1 MNDKLKQV
9 LIGVAKG
16 SISAL
21 PFFGG
26 ALNEALFE
34 IRGRIAQNRINNFV
48 ESFLV
53 NLNDLG
59 ITLNEEVIRSE
70 DFNDIYAAIIKR
82 VVDTKNEHKLG
93 IFKDILAS
101 ILTTTYQSD
110 FTETFLDLVTRL
122 DFMEIEILKMFEHTG
137 RSGSMDISEEDD
149 GSVSMLTSASYK
161 NQIIEKIGIESI
173 HLSTIESHG
182 KYEFYMCDLI
192 SKALLIDTKTTGNTV
207 NDLSKEG
214 LTHLYITDFGKE
226 FLRFIRNN

>member
-1 MNDKLKQV
+1 MKDKLKQV

-21 PFFGG
+21 PCFGG

-34 IRGRIAQNRINNFV
+34 VRGRIAQNRINNFV

-110 FTETFLDLVTRL
+110 FTETFLDLVT
-122 DFMEIEILKMFEHTG
+122 I
-137 RSGSMDISEEDD
+137 
-149 GSVSMLTSASYK
+149 
-161 NQIIEKIGIESI
+161 
-173 HLSTIESHG
+173 
-182 KYEFYMCDLI
+182 
-192 SKALLIDTKTTGNTV
+192 
-207 NDLSKEG
+207 
-214 LTHLYITDFGKE
+214 
-226 FLRFIRNN
+226 

>member
-16 SISAL
+16 SIAAL

-137 RSGSMDISEEDD
+137 RSGSLDISEEDD

-226 FLRFIRNN
+226 FLRFIRNS